1 MKKKKNMF
9 GSLLMQIT
17 GIGMI
22 FVGILIGSYWLTV
35 TYAGNQ
41 MKETTLAHNEVIMS
55 QTAARVQECRDD
67 FYNAATVFSQSPSVL
82 RYISSDEKTR
92 VEESEDVKLAFSNA
106 ILLQQS
112 IQNMILYDENM
123 EQIANMGRVF
133 DVPFQRLYMR
143 TAMEID
149 TDFLNTS
156 YGKEELYLE
165 IFYPIYDLKSPKYRK
180 ALGMCVFVAEKEA
193 FDHVL
198 SNARVTEGQSLF
210 LLDREERVIAFSG
223 QREEDEGKLEELQ
236 ADEQYYTQQKE
247 LAADGWKLVSAIP
260 KTDLSY
266 SGSSQRKLSG
276 AVFATA
282 LVLFFLLIFY
292 CYRQMVYPLE
302 QISGFISRIVQ
313 YPQQRLRSRR
323 RDEIGHVADC
333 LDQMLD
339 DNQKMQAEVQ
349 EAQRKTYET
358 ELARQQAQILAYRSQ
373 INPHFLYNTFACIC
387 EMAVY
392 YDVEE
397 IARLTRALSNVF
409 RFAVKGGDMV
419 TIADEAKHI
428 EEYAK
433 VIQYRFSGRIRIH
446 VDMDERLREKEIPKL
461 LLQPLVE
468 NAVFHGLEPQRGPGE
483 VNVEI
488 GILDEGHIH
497 CRTEDNGCGIAP
509 EKLRQIME
517 QIKEEKQDSG
527 IGISNIY
534 KRLQLHY
541 GEEFQFEITS
551 KQGEGTRIRIVI
563 PCEI

>member
-1 MKKKKNMF
+1 MKKKRNIF

-22 FVGILIGSYWLTV
+22 FAGILIGSYWLTV
-35 TYAGNQ
+35 TYAKNE

-55 QTAARVQECRDD
+55 QTAARVQERRDD

-82 RYISSDEKTR
+82 RYISGDERRR

-106 ILLQQS
+106 LLLQQS
-112 IQNMILYDENM
+112 IQNMILYDGNM

-133 DVPFQRLYMR
+133 DIPFHRLYMR
-143 TAMEID
+143 AAMEID
-149 TDFLNTS
+149 TDCLSTS
-156 YGKEELYLE
+156 YGQEELYLE
-165 IFYPIYDLKSPKYRK
+165 IFYPIYDLESPSYRK
-180 ALGMCVFVAEKEA
+180 ALGMCVFVAEKGA
-193 FDHVL
+193 FEQAL

-210 LLDREERVIAFSG
+210 LLDQKDRVIAFSG

-236 ADEQYYTQQKE
+236 TDEQYYTQQKE
-247 LAADGWKLVSAIP
+247 LAADGWKLVSVIP
-260 KTDLSY
+260 KADLSY
-266 SGSSQRKLSG
+266 WGSSQRKLSG
-276 AVFATA
+276 MVFGTA

-302 QISGFISRIVQ
+302 RISRFISGIVQ
-313 YPQQRLRSRR
+313 NPRQRLRSRR

-339 DNQKMQAEVQ
+339 DHQKMQAEVQ
-349 EAQRKTYET
+349 DAQRKMYET

-387 EMAVY
+387 EMAVF
-392 YDVEE
+392 YDVED
-397 IARLTRALSNVF
+397 IAKLTRALSNVF
-409 RFAVKGGDMV
+409 RFAVKGGDLV
-419 TIADEAKHI
+419 SIAEEAKYI
-428 EEYAK
+428 EEYGK
-433 VIQYRFSGRIRIH
+433 VIQYRFSGKIRIH

-468 NAVFHGLEPQRGPGE
+468 NAVFHGLEPKSGPGE
-483 VNVEI
+483 VKVEI
-488 GILDEGHIH
+488 QILDESHIY
-497 CRTEDNGCGIAP
+497 CLTQDNGCGMAP
-509 EKLRQIME
+509 EKRKQIIE

-527 IGISNIY
+527 IGIRNIY
-534 KRLQLHY
+534 RRLQLHY
-541 GEEFQFEITS
+541 GEEFQFEMTS
-551 KQGEGTRIRIVI
+551 KQGEGTRIKIVI